1 MTIAIIA
8 SLGTAGTEALLA
20 YLVKPL
26 LDGIFIDKNM
36 SLLKLM
42 PALIIGV
49 YFVKG
54 VFRFLQ
60 VYIMRYIGQKVVEML
75 RNDLFEKIINLP
87 LNFFN
92 TTSTGVLMSR
102 ITNDVNLVQQSMQTI
117 ISILRETLTVI
128 GLAAVI
134 LYMDWKLA
142 LITILCYPF
151 LVHPLITIS
160 RRLRRLSRKDQ
171 EMMGGLSSILQEAFS
186 GIRIV
191 KAFTS
196 EKKEIDKFAETNAM
210 AVKYVIKSIKT
221 AELSSPLME
230 FISSLGFAAIIYFGG
245 VQVINGTSTP
255 GTFFSFLAAALLV
268 YRPIKSIGNS
278 NNTIQQAIA
287 ASERIFGILDVENSI
302 VANNGNIICDAKN
315 KDIKFHN
322 VCFKYEGT
330 EKLVLNEINLNIKAG
345 QQVAFVGSSGAGKTT
360 IANLMPRFFDIT
372 SGSIMIDGTDIR
384 EFDLKSLRTEISIVS
399 QEPFLFNDTIANNIA
414 YGKNIDVP
422 KEDMIEASK
431 AAFADDFINEM
442 PQGYD
447 TEIGERGIILS
458 GGQKQRLT
466 IARALLKNSPILI
479 LDEATSS
486 LDTESERI
494 VQKAL
499 DNLMKGRTS
508 LIIAHRLSTI
518 LDADM
523 IVVLN
528 ENKIEATGKHEE
540 LLKTSKTYSRLY
552 KMQFNME

>member
-1 MTIAIIA
+1 MPILIVVVY
-8 SLGTAGTEALLA
+8 LA
-20 YLVKPL
+20 K
-26 LDGIFIDKNM
+26 GIFRFVQ
-36 SLLKLM
+36 
-42 PALIIGV
+42 V
-49 YFVKG
+49 YF
-54 VFRFLQ
+54 
-60 VYIMRYIGQKVVEML
+60 MRYVGQKVVEMI
-75 RNDLFEKIINLP
+75 RNELFEKIVNLP
-87 LNFFN
+87 LSFFN
-92 TTSTGVLMSR
+92 VTSTGVLMSR
-102 ITNDVNLVQQSMQTI
+102 ITNDVNLVQQSIQTV
-117 ISILRETLTVI
+117 ISLIREILTVV
-128 GLAAVI
+128 GLIVVI

-142 LITILCYPF
+142 LVTILCYP
-151 LVHPLITIS
+151 LLIHPLLTIS

-196 EKKEIDKFAETNAM
+196 EKKEIDKFNKTNAT
-210 AVKYVIKSIKT
+210 AVQYVIKSIKT
-221 AELSSPLME
+221 AEISSPLME

-245 VQVINGTSTP
+245 MQVINGTSTP
-255 GTFFSFLAAALLV
+255 GTFFSFLTAALLV

-278 NNTIQQAIA
+278 NNAIQQAIA
-287 ASERIFGILDVENSI
+287 AAERIFSILDLENNI
-302 VANNGNIICDAKN
+302 VAKNGTVICDAKK
-315 KDIKFHN
+315 KDIEFKN
-322 VCFKYEGT
+322 VSFKYEGT
-330 EKLVLNEINLNIKAG
+330 EKLVLNNINLKIKAG
-345 QQVAFVGSSGAGKTT
+345 QQIAFVGSSGAGKTT

-372 SGSIMIDGTDIR
+372 SGSITIDGVDIR
-384 EFDLKSLRTEISIVS
+384 EFDIKSLRSEISIVS

-414 YGKNIDVP
+414 YGKNEDVP
-422 KEDMIEASK
+422 MEDMLEASK
-431 AAFADDFINEM
+431 AAFADEFINQI
-442 PQGYD
+442 PTGYD

-528 ENKIEATGKHEE
+528 ENKIEATGKHDE
-540 LLKTSKTYSRLY
+540 LLTISPTYSRLY

>member
-1 MTIAIIA
+1 MA
-8 SLGTAGTEALLA
+8 TAGTEAALA
-20 YLVKPL
+20 YLIKPFM
-26 LDGIFIDKNM
+26 DGIFIEKDIT
-36 SLLKLM
+36 LLKVM
-42 PALIIGV
+42 PILIVIV
-49 YFVKG
+49 YLGKG
-54 VFRFLQ
+54 IFRFLQ
-60 VYIMRYIGQKVVEML
+60 VYFMRYVGQKVIEQI
-75 RNDLFEKIINLP
+75 RNELFEKIVNLP

-92 TTSTGVLMSR
+92 KTSTGVLMSR
-102 ITNDVNLVQQSMQTI
+102 ITNDVNLVQQSIQI
-117 ISILRETLTVI
+117 VISLIREILTVI
-128 GLAAVI
+128 GLIAVI

-142 LITILCYPF
+142 LGTIICYP
-151 LVHPLITIS
+151 LLIQPLLKIS

-171 EMMGGLSSILQEAFS
+171 EMMGGLSSMLQEVFS
-186 GIRIV
+186 GIRTV

-196 EKKEIDKFAETNAM
+196 EKKEIKQFNKINAT
-210 AVKYVIKSIKT
+210 VVQYVIKSIKT

-230 FISSLGFAAIIYFGG
+230 FIASLGFAAIIYFGG
-245 VQVINGTSTP
+245 MQVINGTSTP

-278 NNTIQQAIA
+278 NNSIQQAIA
-287 ASERIFGILDVENSI
+287 AAERIFDILDMENSI
-302 VANNGNIICDAKN
+302 VANNGSIICDAKK
-315 KDIKFHN
+315 KDIEFHN
-322 VCFKYEGT
+322 VSFQYEDTDKY
-330 EKLVLNEINLNIKAG
+330 VLNEINLHIKAG
-345 QQVAFVGSSGAGKTT
+345 QQIAFVGSSGAGKTT

-372 SGSIMIDGTDIR
+372 SGSITIGGVDLR
-384 EFDLKSLRTEISIVS
+384 KFDLKSLRSEISIVS

-414 YGKNIDVP
+414 YGKNTDVSKEEMID
-422 KEDMIEASK
+422 AAK
-431 AAFADDFINEM
+431 AAFADEFINNI
-442 PQGYD
+442 PTGYD

-486 LDTESERI
+486 LDTESERV

-528 ENKIEATGKHEE
+528 ENKIEATGRHEE
-540 LLKTSKTYSRLY
+540 LLTTSKTYSKLY